1 MQGPATVLPYL
12 QEPRDV
18 PLVVDPHGHHVL
30 KHPEE
35 GALLARLGPG
45 VVEQVVELEEKPPGP
60 FCTGGSGSAGWRPAA
75 APQGRLRRGRGGR
88 RAWVETAFGRWPPRS
103 AAQSGATKDRSEM
116 CGPGSEHPRGT
127 RPSGRSS
134 LTVQR
139 LPGRADEGQVVTGAP
154 TDHQVKGTPLLDLRG
169 WTDPVRGQQVGD
181 PPRVAS
187 QRAPQALTFL
197 LVMFRTSCT

>member
-1 MQGPATVLPYL
+1 MLFTGKIILERGEEVLDDGDAPGPPEQLLASPAADVGNVGVVEGEAEDPVHPREVAPEIASSVGSRDLDSVNHNRVTL

-88 RAWVETAFGRWPPRS
+88 RLGMAAAPR
-103 AAQSGATKDRSEM
+103 
-116 CGPGSEHPRGT
+116 
-127 RPSGRSS
+127 
-134 LTVQR
+134 
-139 LPGRADEGQVVTGAP
+139 
-154 TDHQVKGTPLLDLRG
+154 
-169 WTDPVRGQQVGD
+169 
-181 PPRVAS
+181 AS
-187 QRAPQALTFL
+187 Q
-197 LVMFRTSCT
+197 

>member
-60 FCTGGSGSAGWRPAA
+60 FCTGRSGSAGWRPAA

-103 AAQSGATKDRSEM
+103 AAQSGATKDRSET

-134 LTVQR
+134 LTIQR

-154 TDHQVKGTPLLDLRG
+154 ADHQVKGTPLLDLRG
-169 WTDPVRGQQVGD
+169 GQTRLGGSRWVTLPVW
-181 PPRVAS
+181 PPSVPPKRS
-187 QRAPQALTFL
+187 RF
-197 LVMFRTSCT
+197 SW

>member
-1 MQGPATVLPYL
+1 MGEQITGGVSARLLLPWVCVGAAGEPRGCCGVKVQHGPALHAGSCTVLPYL

-75 APQGRLRRGRGGR
+75 APQGRLQRGRGGR

-103 AAQSGATKDRSEM
+103 AAQSGATKDQSET
-116 CGPGSEHPRGT
+116 CGPGSEHPGGT
-127 RPSGRSS
+127 RPSGEEQPYHTAPSW
-134 LTVQR
+134 
-139 LPGRADEGQVVTGAP
+139 TG
-154 TDHQVKGTPLLDLRG
+154 
-169 WTDPVRGQQVGD
+169 
-181 PPRVAS
+181 
-187 QRAPQALTFL
+187 
-197 LVMFRTSCT
+197 